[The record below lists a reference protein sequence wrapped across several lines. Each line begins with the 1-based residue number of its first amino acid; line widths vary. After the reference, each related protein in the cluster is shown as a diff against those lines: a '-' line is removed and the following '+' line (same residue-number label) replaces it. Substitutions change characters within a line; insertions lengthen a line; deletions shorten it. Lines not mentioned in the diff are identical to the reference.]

1 MTLLISQQLH
11 ITFTTMLTKAYGT
24 REESMMYVSEIIGVH
39 LDFVALCI
47 PCANQFSS
55 TCMDSAVVWL
65 CKVDGESMISPQNVN
80 AL

>member
-24 REESMMYVSEIIGVH
+24 REESMMYVSEIIGVQ

-47 PCANQFSS
+47 PCANQFLS
-55 TCMDSAVVWL
+55 TCMDSAVVWF

>member
-11 ITFTTMLTKAYGT
+11 IIFKTMLTKAYGT
-24 REESMMYVSEIIGVH
+24 REESMMHLSEIIGAH
-39 LDFVALCI
+39 FDFVALCI

-65 CKVDGESMISPQNVN
+65 CKVDGESIISPQNVN

>member
-24 REESMMYVSEIIGVH
+24 REGSMMHVSVIIDVH
-39 LDFVALCI
+39 FDFVTLCI
-47 PCANQFSS
+47 R
-55 TCMDSAVVWL
+55 DSYR
-65 CKVDGESMISPQNVN
+65 ESIFIYLYGFCCCL